1 VKYLYNPPLI
11 IKKFFPDFCWKTT
24 NDKILLTFDDGPNP
38 GTTEKILKTLDEIK
52 IKALFFCVGNNNKL
66 HPSSTKTILGEGHHI
81 GNHTFNHKLITKISF
96 QESLDEI
103 LNFNSLL
110 KNEHNYS
117 VIYFRPPHGKINLLS
132 KKIIKESGMK
142 CVMWNLLTYDYQN
155 DFDKVKYS
163 VDNYL
168 KKDSIIVLHDSDK
181 SKDIIADSIRYIY
194 DTAAKNGF
202 QFGEPEECLN

>member
-1 VKYLYNPPLI
+1 LTKLI
-11 IKKFFPDFCWKTT
+11 
-24 NDKILLTFDDGPNP
+24 
-38 GTTEKILKTLDEIK
+38 LDEQHSI
-52 IKALFFCVGNNNKL
+52 A
-66 HPSSTKTILGEGHHI
+66 
-81 GNHTFNHKLITKISF
+81 NHTFNHKVLTKLSF
-96 QESLDEI
+96 DEGMEEI
-103 LNFNSLL
+103 NTFNSLI
-110 KNEHNYS
+110 KTEHNYK
-117 VIYFRPPHGKINLLS
+117 INYFRPPHGKINLNS
-132 KKIIKESGMK
+132 KKLIRNSGLK
-142 CVMWNLLTYDYQN
+142 CVMWNLLTYDYHN